1 MLRLIKSSF
10 WSFLSVLV
18 RAISS
23 IAINKLF
30 ATFYGPNGIT
40 IYAHFQN
47 LISLVTTVPDGGTNI
62 GIIKFL
68 AAGSAETKPYRQYF
82 WAGAALNL
90 LCIVAAL
97 GLIYGFPGYYLEVF
111 LSGLSGG
118 EMWLWCLYFGA
129 GSLLLTLNLQLLA
142 VVLAKREL
150 KWHVFSTTIMTLG
163 GVAAVYFTR
172 GSFPLTY
179 VLLLVLAAQA
189 FSFFLMLGVL
199 YFKRLLPS
207 FRGVSIPKAVY
218 KDLWK
223 YILMAL
229 SAVVCL
235 KLTNFYVRDIV
246 ISRFDLY
253 QTGLWQ
259 AVVKV
264 SENYSSV
271 YTAVLGMLY
280 YPRMAAIVNE
290 QDALRKF
297 VRNTFYLILPALVVA
312 LLLVYLLRDWV
323 LLLLFNED
331 FVQADYLFDYQLLGD
346 FFRMWSIVLTN
357 LIVVRAHVKLYIG
370 WQVASA
376 LLYITLV
383 NVFIEHYGLEGITM
397 AHALRYA
404 ATLAFAMLYYN
415 KYIRL

>member
-1 MLRLIKSSF
+1 MLRLFKSSF

-18 RAISS
+18 RAVSS
-23 IAINKLF
+23 IAVNKLF

-40 IYAHFQN
+40 LYAHFQN
-47 LISLVTTVPDGGTNI
+47 LISIVTTVPDGGTNI

-68 AAGSAETKPYRQYF
+68 ASGSTGTMPYRQYF
-82 WAGAALNL
+82 WAGALLNL
-90 LCIVAAL
+90 LCVVAAL
-97 GLIYGFPGYYLEVF
+97 GLIFSFPQYYLDVF
-111 LSGLSGG
+111 LTGLAGY
-118 EMWLWCLYFGA
+118 EVWLWCLYFGL

-142 VVLAKREL
+142 VILAKREL
-150 KWHVFSTTIMTLG
+150 RWHVFSTTVMTVG
-163 GVAAVYFTR
+163 GMAAVYFTR
-172 GSFPLTY
+172 GELPLAQ
-179 VLLLVLAAQA
+179 VLLLVLGAQA
-189 FSFFLMLGVL
+189 ASFFLMLGVL
-199 YFKRLLPS
+199 FSKQLIPS
-207 FRGVSIPKAVY
+207 FRHVPLSKVIY
-218 KDLWK
+218 RDLWK

-235 KLTNFYVRDIV
+235 KLTNFYVRDFV
-246 ISRFDLY
+246 ISRYELY

-280 YPRMAAIVNE
+280 YPRLATIVNE
-290 QDALRKF
+290 EDVLRKF
-297 VRNTFYLILPALVVA
+297 VRSTFYLVLPLLVVA
-312 LLLVYLLRDWV
+312 LLLVYVLRDWV
-323 LLLLFNED
+323 LLLLFNKD

-370 WQVASA
+370 WQIASA

-383 NVFIEHYGLEGITM
+383 SVLTGPFGLEGITM

-415 KYIRL
+415 KYIRP